1 MAKKRLTEE
10 QKRADVDL
18 WIIIL
23 VTFAAFGLYSVMGM
37 ALIVKKKTGNAWG
50 CVFAFCFIWNAM

>member
-37 ALIVKKKTGNAWG
+37 ALIVKKKARNAWG